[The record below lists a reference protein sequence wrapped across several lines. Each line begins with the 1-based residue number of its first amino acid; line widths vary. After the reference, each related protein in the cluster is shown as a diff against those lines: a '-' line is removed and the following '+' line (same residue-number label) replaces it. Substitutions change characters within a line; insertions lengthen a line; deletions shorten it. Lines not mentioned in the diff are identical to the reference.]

1 MRIKV
6 WDLPTRVFHWALF
19 LAVTAALLTGLQGG
33 NWMVWH
39 ERAGLLI
46 LGLLTF
52 RLLWGLLG
60 STYARFAQFFPTPRK
75 LLAYLRGHWHEEG
88 HNPLGALSV
97 LVLLGV
103 LLFQA
108 VSGLFSND
116 DIAFNGPL
124 YALVSKAT
132 SDWLTSLHR
141 QGLWLIVALVSLHI
155 LAALFYTLVRR
166 NNLIR
171 PMITGWKPAPPDG
184 SRARSARGGPLWAL
198 LLAVLISAS
207 VVWIAN
213 GGLLPP
219 PPPPPPAGS
228 VPSW

>member
-19 LAVTAALLTGLQGG
+19 LAVTAAILTALQGG

-39 ERAGLLI
+39 ERAGLSI
-46 LGLLTF
+46 LGLLAF
-52 RLLWGLLG
+52 RLVWGFLG
-60 STYARFAQFFPTPRK
+60 STYARFGQFVPTPGK
-75 LLAYLRGHWHEEG
+75 ILAYLRGYWHEEG

-97 LVLLGV
+97 FALLIVLL
-103 LLFQA
+103 LQA
-108 VSGLFSND
+108 GSGLFTND
-116 DIAFNGPL
+116 DIAFDGPL
-124 YALVSKAT
+124 YGLVTKST

-141 QGLWLIVALVSLHI
+141 QGLWVILALVSLHV
-155 LAALFYTLVRR
+155 LAVLFYVLVRK

-171 PMITGWKPAPPDG
+171 PMITGWKSAPADG
-184 SRARSARGGPLWAL
+184 SRSASARGGPLWAL
-198 LLAVLISAS
+198 LLAILVSAAA
-207 VVWIAN
+207 VWIAA

-219 PPPPPPAGS
+219 PPPPPPDS